1 MILLSYGKSQ
11 IFWFLTFIVFMFQ
24 SGISS
29 SDAEKYKIYENGL
42 SVVDFKNGLL
52 RISVEK
58 QKFWK
63 VIDEV
68 AEKTGI
74 RIIANTSSDEDLTI
88 NFDYLPLEDGL
99 KYLFRG
105 KNHIFIYSGED
116 RISAVLKEVLVLPGS
131 WDEPVQVSGGRV
143 ENKFADGDA
152 QKKQE
157 KNILPLEEKIK
168 GMLQGLS
175 KNNEAVTEE
184 LYEAI
189 KRLQETGDLKVLT
202 QPLSEDQKEE
212 ISRKGKEAL
221 EKFQGKG
228 IETVIKENIQKQDNL
243 PRE

>member
-11 IFWFLTFIVFMFQ
+11 IFWFLTFMVFLFQ

-29 SDAEKYKIYENGL
+29 SNAGKYKIYENGL

-58 QKFWK
+58 QKFRK

-105 KNHIFIYSGED
+105 KNYIFIYSGED
-116 RISAVLKEVLVLPGS
+116 QISARLKEVLILHES
-131 WDEPVQVSGGRV
+131 WGKIAPVSGIRV
-143 ENKFADGDA
+143 KNKYADGA
-152 QKKQE
+152 EQKTQE
-157 KNILPLEEKIK
+157 KMLDLEWEKIK
-168 GMLQGLS
+168 GLLQGLS
-175 KNNEAVTEE
+175 NNNEAVTEE

-189 KRLQETGDLKVLT
+189 KRLQETGDRKVLT
-202 QPLSEDQKEE
+202 QPFSEDQKEE
-212 ISRKGKEAL
+212 ISRKVKEAL
-221 EKFQGKG
+221 EEFQGKG
-228 IETVIKENIQKQDNL
+228 KETVIKKNIQKQDNL